1 MTRAWVLLLPMFFLT
16 VSVAGGQSRD
26 WHTEWEK
33 IVKAA
38 KAEREVAVGCEPAV
52 DNQNAL
58 MEFSKAYPDIQLKIS
73 PIGARDFANRVMA
86 ERRAE
91 RYLAD
96 VFSGGSTSPTQV
108 LVPAKALDPMRPA
121 LILPEVADES
131 FWFRKKFHFADREN
145 QYVFLSAG
153 AVINDVVVYNT
164 KLVRPDELRSFWD
177 LTNPK
182 WKGKIAAYD
191 PRLPGGASND
201 MRFLYY
207 NPKLGPKFIQK
218 LFGEMEVVIAADRR
232 QVMDWL
238 ATGKYAIALFA
249 SREVDTAKKQGL
261 PVDELTS
268 LKAEGSHLSSG
279 AGSIALI
286 NRAPHPNAARVFIN
300 WFLSRK
306 GQTAWQKN
314 TDRNSLRT
322 DIPKESLTGWKE
334 QVPQEDGDYIFTNL
348 AAYDDL
354 TPGRKI
360 VEEVLKETGKL
371 RSGAPGAGGVQSPR

>member
-1 MTRAWVLLLPMFFLT
+1 MRRCYFLLLPVFLLT
-16 VSVAGGQSRD
+16 VNIAGAQSKD
-26 WHTEWEK
+26 WQAEWEK

-38 KAEREVAVGCEPAV
+38 KAEKEVAVGCEPPM
-52 DNQNAL
+52 DSQNAL
-58 MEFSKAYPDIQLKIS
+58 MEFSKAYPDIQLKLS
-73 PIGARDFANRVMA
+73 PIGARDFANRLLA
-86 ERRAE
+86 ERRAG

-108 LVPAKALDPMRPA
+108 LLPAKALDPIRPA
-121 LILPEVADES
+121 LILPEVVNES
-131 FWFRKKFHFADREN
+131 FWFKKKFHFADRES
-145 QYVFLSAG
+145 QYVLLSAA
-153 AVINDVVVYNT
+153 AVINDIVVYNT
-164 KLVRPDELRSFWD
+164 QLVRRDELRSFWD

-218 LFGEMEVVIAADRR
+218 LFSEMEIAIAADRR

-238 ATGKYAIALFA
+238 ATGKYALALFA
-249 SREVDTAKKQGL
+249 SREVDTAKRQGL

-286 NRAPHPNAARVFIN
+286 NRAPHPNGARVFIN
-300 WFLSRK
+300 WFLSRQ
-306 GQTAWQKN
+306 GQMAWQKS

-322 DIPKESLTGWKE
+322 DISKESLTEWRDR
-334 QVPQEDGDYIFTNL
+334 VPQEDGDYIFTNL
-348 AAYDDL
+348 AQYDDL

-360 VEEVLKETGKL
+360 VEEALKETGKL
-371 RSGAPGAGGVQSPR
+371 RTGSPGAAEVQPLR

>member
-1 MTRAWVLLLPMFFLT
+1 MIRACFLVAPVLLVM
-16 VSVAGGQSRD
+16 VNIAAAQSKD
-26 WHTEWEK
+26 WQTEWEK

-38 KAEREVAVGCEPAV
+38 KAEREVAVDCEPPV

-58 MEFSKAYPDIQLKIS
+58 MEFSKTYPDILLKLS
-73 PIGARDFANRVMA
+73 PIGARDFANRVLA
-86 ERRAE
+86 ERRAA

-108 LVPAKALDPMRPA
+108 LLPAKALDTIRPA
-121 LILPEVADES
+121 LLVPEVTNES
-131 FWFRKKFHFADREN
+131 FWFKKKFHFADREG

-153 AVINDVVVYNT
+153 TVINDIVVYNT
-164 KLVRPDELRSFWD
+164 NLVRRDELRSFWD
-177 LTNPK
+177 LTNPR
-182 WKGKIAAYD
+182 WKGKIVAYD

-218 LFGEMEVVIAADRR
+218 LFSEMEIAIAADRR

-238 ATGKYAIALFA
+238 ATGKYALALFA
-249 SREVDTAKKQGL
+249 SREVDAAKKQGL
-261 PVDELTS
+261 PVEELTS
-268 LKAEGSHLSSG
+268 LNAEGSHLSSG

-300 WFLSRK
+300 WFLSRQ
-306 GQTAWQKN
+306 GQLAWQKN

-322 DIPKESLTGWKE
+322 DISKESLTQWKE
-334 QVPQEDGDYIFTNL
+334 RVPQQDGDYIFTNL
-348 AAYDDL
+348 AEYEDL

-360 VEEVLKETGKL
+360 VEEALKEKG
-371 RSGAPGAGGVQSPR
+371 RIPPR

>member
-1 MTRAWVLLLPMFFLT
+1 MTRAWFLLLPIFFLT
-16 VSVAGGQSRD
+16 VNVAGAQSKD
-26 WHTEWEK
+26 WQAEWEK
-33 IVKAA
+33 IVKIA
-38 KAEREVAVGCEPAV
+38 KAEREVAVGCEPPV

-58 MEFSKAYPDIQLKIS
+58 LEFSKAYPDIQLKLS
-73 PIGARDFANRVMA
+73 PIGARDFANRVLA
-86 ERRAE
+86 ERRAGK
-91 RYLAD
+91 YLSD
-96 VFSGGSTSPTQV
+96 VFIGGSTSPTQV
-108 LVPAKALDPMRPA
+108 LVPAKALDPIRPA
-121 LILPEVADES
+121 LILPEVANES
-131 FWFRKKFHFADREN
+131 FWFKKKFHFADRES

-164 KLVRPDELRSFWD
+164 QLVRRDELRSFWD

-207 NPKLGPKFIQK
+207 NPKLGPKFLQK
-218 LFGEMEVVIAADRR
+218 LFGEMEIAIAADRR

-249 SREVDTAKKQGL
+249 SREVDAAKRQGL

-286 NRAPHPNAARVFIN
+286 NRAPHPNSARVFIN
-300 WFLSRK
+300 WFLSRQ
-306 GQTAWQKN
+306 GQMAWQKN

-322 DIPKESLTGWKE
+322 DIPKESLTAWRE
-334 QVPQEDGDYIFTNL
+334 RVPQEDGDYIFTNL
-348 AAYDDL
+348 AEYDDL
-354 TPGRKI
+354 TSGRKI

-371 RSGAPGAGGVQSPR
+371 RTGAPGAAGIQSTR

>member
-1 MTRAWVLLLPMFFLT
+1 MRRCYFLLLPVFLLT
-16 VSVAGGQSRD
+16 VNIAGAQSKD
-26 WHTEWEK
+26 WQAEWEK

-38 KAEREVAVGCEPAV
+38 KAEKEVVVGCEPPM
-52 DNQNAL
+52 DSQNAL
-58 MEFSKAYPDIQLKIS
+58 MEFSKAYPDIQLKLS
-73 PIGARDFANRVMA
+73 PIGARDFANQVLA
-86 ERRAE
+86 ERRAGK
-91 RYLAD
+91 YLSD
-96 VFSGGSTSPTQV
+96 VFIGGSTSPTQV
-108 LVPAKALDPMRPA
+108 LVPAKALDPIRPA
-121 LILPEVADES
+121 LILPEVVNES
-131 FWFRKKFHFADREN
+131 FWFKKKFHFADRES
-145 QYVFLSAG
+145 QYVLLSAA
-153 AVINDVVVYNT
+153 AVINDIVVYNT
-164 KLVRPDELRSFWD
+164 QLVRRDELRSFWD

-218 LFGEMEVVIAADRR
+218 LFSEMEIAIAADRR

-238 ATGKYAIALFA
+238 ATGKYALALFA
-249 SREVDTAKKQGL
+249 SREVDTAKRQGL

-286 NRAPHPNAARVFIN
+286 NRASHPNGARVFIN
-300 WFLSRK
+300 WFLSRQ
-306 GQTAWQKN
+306 GQMAWQKS

-322 DIPKESLTGWKE
+322 DIPKESLTEWRDR
-334 QVPQEDGDYIFTNL
+334 VPQEDGDYIFTNL
-348 AAYDDL
+348 AQYDDL

-360 VEEVLKETGKL
+360 VEEALKETGKL
-371 RSGAPGAGGVQSPR
+371 RTGSPGAAEVQPLR

>member
-26 WHTEWEK
+26 WHTGWEK

-207 NPKLGPKFIQK
+207 NPRLGPKFIQK

-249 SREVDTAKKQGL
+249 SREVDTAKRQGL

-322 DIPKESLTGWKE
+322 DIHKESLTGWKE